1 MDVLTVGLFLTSS
14 YFVTLGITIWY
25 TNPLKNRIAQ
35 LEEDSVNLRLKE
47 IAQDEMLGHLVNA
60 AQMQGNTIEILV
72 NAANR
77 HEQALVQLM
86 HAGHV
91 HEKPT
96 HFVA

>member
-1 MDVLTVGLFLTSS
+1 MDVLTVGLILTIS
-14 YFVTLGITIWY
+14 YWVVFVIIIWY
-25 TNPLKNRIAQ
+25 ANPLKSRITQ

-47 IAQDEMLGHLVNA
+47 IAQDEVLGHLVNA
-60 AQMQGNTIEILV
+60 AQTQSNTIEILV